1 MAASF
6 KIGNRVRLNVTPPQ
20 GEVVQLAVDQ
30 EGNIQYLVEFV
41 DAEGK
46 SQQRWFKE
54 DELVGA

>member
-6 KIGNRVRLNVTPPQ
+6 KLGNQVKLNVAPPS
-20 GEVVQLAVDQ
+20 GEVVKLSVDQ
-30 EGNIQYLVEFV
+30 DGNIQYLVEYA

-54 DELVGA
+54 EELVGA

>member
-6 KIGNRVRLNVTPPQ
+6 KLGNRVRLNVIPPQ

-30 EGNIQYLVEFV
+30 EGNIQYLVEFA

>member
-6 KIGNRVRLNVTPPQ
+6 KLGNQVKLNVAPPQ

-30 EGNIQYLVEFV
+30 EGNIQYLVEYT
-41 DAEGK
+41 DADGQ
-46 SQQRWFKE
+46 QQRWFKE